1 MSRVAGVVE
10 DERFALTVHPTP
22 PSEQALAS
30 GSDRAHTG
38 LQPALH
44 ELVTVLTAP
53 TTVLS
58 DAAGQI
64 AASGA
69 QGAFT
74 ADLRVLSQ
82 ALLTVN
88 GLPPEPVTFAVRDAA
103 EVEFVSL
110 LRRLGDRIPDPT
122 VWLRRR
128 RTARPD
134 GVAESLVLSNVSGT
148 DVAAAVAL
156 TVATD
161 LAPIDR
167 VKTGTVEPGDAVPF
181 HLEAGGP
188 LAAARGVS
196 ARLSAP
202 QADIEIDSGTATLSW
217 DVTIPARGEVQL
229 GWSLAVTDKGAVL
242 GPPIRPGFSAPHVTA
257 DDRRLSFVV
266 DRSVG
271 DLVGLA
277 AALAGE
283 QADTFFSAGSPWY
296 LTLFGRDSL
305 WSARMTLP
313 LGTDVAAGTL
323 RVLGR
328 RQGTT
333 VDPESAEE
341 PGKILHELRRG
352 TVDLH
357 DIHLPPVYFGS
368 IDATPLWICLLRD
381 AWRWGM
387 DPAEVDRQLDS
398 AVRALEWLATHGDPD
413 GDGFLEYLDSSGR
426 GLTNQGWKD
435 SGDSIR
441 FVDGTIADGPVA
453 LAEVQGYA
461 FEAALA
467 GAELLDAFGRP
478 GADRWRSYAAALA
491 ENFRQHFWLSDS
503 LGAFPAL
510 ALDGAKRQVDSPAS
524 NMGHLLGTG
533 LLNQQE
539 AAAVAARLVHP
550 SMSSGF
556 GLRTMSSTTG
566 GYSPLSYHC
575 GSVWPHDTA
584 IAVHGL
590 LREGFSAAAAT
601 LASGLLAAAATFDGR
616 LPELYGGFDSVDVP
630 VPVPY
635 PASCRPQAW
644 SAGAAVVMLQ
654 AFLGLEVDIP
664 AAAVSLRPSAAV
676 GAFAVDGLTIGG
688 RPWRVAVDAAGVP
701 TAAPLAGLDIR
712 VSKQRG

>member
-1 MSRVAGVVE
+1 MTEHAAS
-10 DERFALTVHPTP
+10 P
-22 PSEQALAS
+22 PAQASAPD
-30 GSDRAHTG
+30 SDRAHSS

-44 ELVTVLTAP
+44 ELVTVLAAP

-82 ALLTVN
+82 AQLTVN
-88 GLPPEPVTFAVRDAA
+88 GQSPEPVTFAMHSAA

-134 GVAESLVLSNVSGT
+134 GVVESLVLSNVSGT
-148 DVAAAVAL
+148 DVAAAVAMS
-156 TVATD
+156 VATD
-161 LAPIDR
+161 MAPIDR
-167 VKTGTVEPGDAVPF
+167 VKTGTVDQRDAVPF
-181 HLEAGGP
+181 QLEDGGP
-188 LAAARGVS
+188 LATARAVTV
-196 ARLSAP
+196 RLSAL
-202 QADIEIDSGTATLSW
+202 QADVEIDSGAIVLSW

-229 GWSLAVTDKGAVL
+229 GWSLLVTDDGAVL
-242 GPPIRPGFSAPHVTA
+242 GPPTRLEFSAPRVTA
-257 DDRRLSFVV
+257 DDRRLPMVV
-266 DRSVG
+266 ERSVG

-283 QADTFFSAGSPWY
+283 QDDTFFSAGSPWY

-313 LGTDVAAGTL
+313 LGTGVAAGTL

-333 VDPESAEE
+333 VDPDSAEE

-387 DPAEVDRQLDS
+387 DPAEVDRLLDT
-398 AVRALEWLATHGDPD
+398 AVLALEWLATHGDPD

-441 FVDGTIADGPVA
+441 FVDGSIADGPVA

-478 GADRWRSYAAALA
+478 GADRWRSYAGALA
-491 ENFRQHFWLSDS
+491 ENFRRHFWLSDS

-533 LLNQQE
+533 LLNHQE
-539 AAAVAARLVHP
+539 AAAIAGRLVHP

-556 GLRTMSSTTG
+556 GLRTISAAAG

-590 LREGFSAAAAT
+590 LREGFPADAAT
-601 LASGLLAAAATFDGR
+601 LAHGLLAAAATFDGR

-664 AAAVSLRPSAAV
+664 AATVSLHPSAAV

-688 RPWRVAVDAAGVP
+688 QPWQVAVDSAGVP
-701 TAAPLAGLDIR
+701 TAAPLTGLDIIQ
-712 VSKQRG
+712 QRG